1 MVLKLITMAGYFRPH
16 LERPLANNIGFQR
29 PAPNNLP
36 IGAPTSG
43 DLPFLKAIANSILR
57 NFMYYKQGWTCLDV
71 GLSDALCNHTQDMS

>member
-1 MVLKLITMAGYFRPH
+1 MVLKLVTMAGYFRPH

-43 DLPFLKAIANSILR
+43 SR
-57 NFMYYKQGWTCLDV
+57 LD
-71 GLSDALCNHTQDMS
+71 GRDDR